1 MSWKMTIATAPVVV
15 VTFAAMTFGA
25 VGDSSTRDQSARPA
39 ARQRTLLHANWPR
52 REFLPGVGVGAP
64 IYDGPIYNHVGQWIG
79 TYRGPILGLSTTCNI
94 LTPAGYLYTCQNFT
108 W

>member
-15 VTFAAMTFGA
+15 VIFAATTFGA
-25 VGDSSTRDQSARPA
+25 VGDAPVKNQSARTVA
-39 ARQRTLLHANWPR
+39 HQRTLMHPDGPR
-52 REFLPGVGVGAP
+52 REFLPAAGASVP
-64 IYDGPIYNHVGQWIG
+64 IYDGPIYNHWGQWIG

>member
-15 VTFAAMTFGA
+15 VTFAAMTVGA
-25 VGDSSTRDQSARPA
+25 VGDPAATNQSARPA
-39 ARQRTLLHANWPR
+39 AHQRTLLQPNSPR
-52 REFLPGVGVGAP
+52 REFLPGVSASVP
-64 IYDGPIYNHVGQWIG
+64 IYDGPIYNHWGQWIG
-79 TYRGPILGLSTTCNI
+79 TYRGPVLGLSTTCNI